1 MVQSPEGGAWT
12 IDELRSK
19 TEELTQQLSAF
30 SAEFTRLSAAAIA
43 DETRMKLLEET
54 QRRHDEDIREIKVS
68 TGAMKEHYTQILGR
82 FDSLET
88 KLFTLLQQSQIDSVK
103 ERTASQKAWLAFV
116 RYVLGGTIIAI
127 VAYIFAKGG
136 V

>member
-1 MVQSPEGGAWT
+1 MTQPPEGGVLT
-12 IDELRSK
+12 IEELRTK
-19 TEELTQQLSAF
+19 TDELTQQLSAF
-30 SAEFTRLSAAAIA
+30 SAEFARLSAAAVA
-43 DETRMKLLEET
+43 DDARMRLLEET
-54 QRRHDEDIREIKVS
+54 QRRHDDDIREIKVA